1 MNKQGRSCEV
11 NNKVQ
16 QITGFGGD
24 SRNAK
29 IIFKESGQKDLRLT
43 TWSASDRRWC
53 PNKYFTRIFTITQ
66 YSKGIKS

>member
-1 MNKQGRSCEV
+1 MNKLGRSCEV

-29 IIFKESGQKDLRLT
+29 IIFKESDQKDLRLT
-43 TWSASDRRWC
+43 T
-53 PNKYFTRIFTITQ
+53 
-66 YSKGIKS
+66 